1 MSYLKNHINRLS
13 RDTFSLNYILDQE
26 IVGTY
31 ELSEGQKDRMK
42 VQENLKFN
50 TPVEELLYTIYDHTV
65 FQNKKAAREKFQY
78 LNDEFDIDSLLSDPS
93 LNLLYLVVKLKYSI
107 LNNDRK
113 LYQPIFNK
121 IRSLPTSTDPS
132 VEYIHHKTLGIY
144 YYRTNNFLQ
153 STLALDNALSLAEKL
168 PYISE
173 IDKAELYYQ
182 VALTKIKTCDTF
194 ESIFFAE
201 KALSLYQSLSI
212 NKRSA
217 ECHIILGVNF
227 NHSKRQD
234 FAEKHYLSAK
244 NIGETIEDA
253 YLESMALHNLG
264 CIKSY
269 QKQSE
274 EAIYYYLESLKR
286 KKEEERSVYSILG
299 LVEEYYFLGQTEFSK
314 EWADQGL
321 RLAARSDLEEYI
333 LHFTAHIYLLNSD
346 PELEL
351 YIQQEV
357 IPYFKNAGNERYTIK
372 YMEMLAKYYYQQQQ
386 FKLASEFFNSCLQN
400 IKSKTSY

>member
-1 MSYLKNHINRLS
+1 MSNLKYHINRLS
-13 RDTFSLNYILDQE
+13 RDSFSLNYNLDQG
-26 IVGTY
+26 IVGTF
-31 ELSEGQKDRMK
+31 ELSEGHKDSVK
-42 VQENLKFN
+42 VHEKLKFN
-50 TPVEELLYTIYDHTV
+50 TPVEELLYTIYDFTV
-65 FQNKKAAREKFQY
+65 LQNKKAAREKFQY
-78 LNDEFDIDSLLSDPS
+78 LNDEFDTDNLLSDPNI
-93 LNLLYLVVKLKYSI
+93 NLLYLVVKLKYFI

-113 LYQPIFNK
+113 LYNPIYNQ
-121 IRSLPTSTDPS
+121 IRNLPTSINPT

-153 STLALDNALSLAEKL
+153 STLALDNALSLAKKL

-173 IDKAELYYQ
+173 NDKAELYYQ
-182 VALTKIKTCDTF
+182 VALTKLKTCDTF

-201 KALSLYQSLSI
+201 KALSLYQSLYN

-217 ECHIILGVNF
+217 ECHIILGINF

-234 FAEKHYLSAK
+234 LAEKHYLSAK

-286 KKEEERSVYSILG
+286 KREEERSVYSILG
-299 LVEEYYFLGQTEFSK
+299 LVEEYYFLNQTEFSK
-314 EWADQGL
+314 EWAEQGL
-321 RLAARSDLEEYI
+321 RLAVRTDSKEYI
-333 LHFTAHIYLLNSD
+333 LHFTAHIYLLDKD
-346 PELEL
+346 PELEQ

-372 YMEMLAKYYYQQQQ
+372 YTEMLAKYYYVNQQY
-386 FKLASEFFNSCLQN
+386 KLASEFFNSCLQN

>member
-1 MSYLKNHINRLS
+1 MSNLKNHINKLS
-13 RDTFSLNYILDQE
+13 RDTFSLNYNLDQG
-26 IVGTY
+26 IVGTF
-31 ELSEGQKDRMK
+31 ELSEGHNDCVK
-42 VQENLKFN
+42 VHENLKFN
-50 TPVEELLYTIYDHTV
+50 TPVEKLLYTIYDLTV
-65 FQNKKAAREKFQY
+65 LQNKKAAREKFQY
-78 LNDEFDIDSLLSDPS
+78 LNDEFDTGSLLSDPS
-93 LNLLYLVVKLKYSI
+93 INLLYLVVKLKFSI

-113 LYQPIFNK
+113 LYQPIYNQ
-121 IRSLPTSTDPS
+121 IRSLPTSINPS
-132 VEYIHHKTLGIY
+132 IEYIHHKTLGIY

-168 PYISE
+168 PHISAN
-173 IDKAELYYQ
+173 DKAELYYQ
-182 VALTKIKTCDTF
+182 VALTKLKTCDTY
-194 ESIFFAE
+194 ESIFFAD
-201 KALSLYQSLSI
+201 KALSLYQSLYN

-217 ECHIILGVNF
+217 ECHIILGINF

-244 NIGETIEDA
+244 NIGETIGDS

-286 KKEEERSVYSILG
+286 KREEERSVYSILG

-314 EWADQGL
+314 EWAEQGL
-321 RLAARSDLEEYI
+321 RLAVRTDLNEYI
-333 LHFTAHIYLLNSD
+333 LHFTTHIYLLD
-346 PELEL
+346 KDRKLEL

-372 YMEMLAKYYYQQQQ
+372 YTEMLAKYYYENQQY
-386 FKLASEFFNSCLQN
+386 KLASEFFNSCLQN

>member
-1 MSYLKNHINRLS
+1 MRNLKNHINRLS
-13 RDTFSLNYILDQE
+13 RDTFSLNYNLDHG
-26 IVGTY
+26 IVGTL
-31 ELSEGQKDRMK
+31 ELSNGQEANLK
-42 VQENLKFN
+42 VHERLKFN
-50 TPVEELLYTIYDHTV
+50 TPVEELLYEIYDFTV
-65 FQNKKAAREKFQY
+65 LQNKKAAREKFLY
-78 LNDEFDIDSLLSDPS
+78 LNDEFDIDNVLSDPS
-93 LNLLYLVVKLKYSI
+93 INLLYLVVKLKYFI

-113 LYQPIFNK
+113 LYEPIYNQ
-121 IRSLPTSTDPS
+121 IRSLPTSINPS

-173 IDKAELYYQ
+173 DDKAELYYQ
-182 VALTKIKTCDTF
+182 VSLTKLKTCDTF

-201 KALSLYQSLSI
+201 KALSLYQSLYN

-217 ECHIILGVNF
+217 ECHIVLGINY

-244 NIGETIEDA
+244 NIGENIGDS

-269 QKQSE
+269 LKQSE
-274 EAIYYYLESLKR
+274 EAIFYYLESLKR
-286 KKEEERSVYSILG
+286 KREEERSVFSILG
-299 LVEEYYFLGQTEFSK
+299 LVEEYYFLDQTEFSR
-314 EWADQGL
+314 EWAEQGL
-321 RLAARSDLEEYI
+321 RLAKQIDLTEYI
-333 LHFTAHIYLLNSD
+333 IHFTAHIYLLDKDS
-346 PELEL
+346 ELEP
-351 YIQQEV
+351 YIIQEV

-372 YMEMLAKYYYQQQQ
+372 YTEMLAKYYFESQQY
-386 FKLASEFFNSCLQN
+386 KLASEFFDSCLQN